1 MGRVAA
7 CSPASGCLSCYL
19 LDIWRSES
27 PPVHQR
33 MALTSVFKIPL
44 PWPCGIPAH
53 MVRGPPSVPLL
64 PGDPLPPAP
73 VLPAFFQQLSLL
85 ISFIIHKALPEQ
97 GERVLFHR
105 KGGDVAINAVTATC
119 TFRIVF
125 FSPPRLPC
133 GSDCGIVSS
142 LCYLW
147 SNCAFGGFNQ
157 CCIYTENG
165 STEPHQLSLKKSPGG
180 LALAK
185 PFPA

>member
-125 FSPPRLPC
+125 FPHLGCPVVLTVELFLHCVTC
-133 GSDCGIVSS
+133 GVIVHLEVLISVV
-142 LCYLW
+142 YI
-147 SNCAFGGFNQ
+147 Q
-157 CCIYTENG
+157 
-165 STEPHQLSLKKSPGG
+165 KMV
-180 LALAK
+180 ALNLTS
-185 PFPA
+185 